1 MYLGTQ
7 ATIRHDTDREVLAQL
22 GVAHVSQAPPGDR
35 RDWTTESLSQWRE
48 RHARFGIDC
57 EMFHL
62 PLGSR
67 PAFDNGASHVFLGPS
82 AERDREI
89 DQICELLA
97 AASRAGFRGVNYN
110 ITILGHLRTRSR
122 TGRGGAVLSS
132 FELDQLDQSKG
143 EFEGGAADADT
154 MWERVAHW
162 LDRIVPVA
170 EEHQIQVA
178 CHPQNP
184 TIGDATYRG
193 VARILGDARGFERL
207 VAIRDSAYHGIN
219 FCVGTFS
226 ESLRQPANE
235 IHDVIRYFG
244 TRGKIFNL
252 HLRNIKGGFGDF
264 VEVFPD
270 DGDVDMLQVLRTLRE
285 VG

>member
-1 MYLGTQ
+1 
-7 ATIRHDTDREVLAQL
+7 
-22 GVAHVSQAPPGDR
+22 
-35 RDWTTESLSQWRE
+35 
-48 RHARFGIDC
+48 
-57 EMFHL
+57 
-62 PLGSR
+62 
-67 PAFDNGASHVFLGPS
+67 
-82 AERDREI
+82 
-89 DQICELLA
+89 
-97 AASRAGFRGVNYN
+97 
-110 ITILGHLRTRSR
+110 
-122 TGRGGAVLSS
+122 
-132 FELDQLDQSKG
+132 
-143 EFEGGAADADT
+143 

-170 EEHQIQVA
+170 EEYQIQVA

-207 VAIRDSAYHGIN
+207 MAIRDSAYHGIN

-264 VEVFPD
+264 VEVFPA
-270 DGDVDMLQVLRTLRE
+270 DGDVDMQQVLRTLRE
-285 VG
+285 VGYGYMVMPDHVPTISDDEPTQVGFAYTYGYLRALLQTLEAEPEAGAGAPSGHDAEDRPPEHHR